1 MSLPGQ
7 QGRTGLPELTGL
19 PGVQDHPELTE
30 LTGLPGVQDHPE
42 VTDLTE
48 LTELL
53 ATQAQTAPVVVPAV
67 RDHPALVGSP
77 LQTAPTLLSTV

>member
-1 MSLPGQ
+1 MTGPPEVRGSM
-7 QGRTGLPELTGL
+7 GRRVLMA
-19 PGVQDHPELTE
+19 VQDHP
-30 LTGLPGVQDHPE
+30 DHPE
-42 VTDLTE
+42 VTDLPE

-53 ATQAQTAPVVVPAV
+53 ATQAQTAPVVVPAI